1 MLLKCFAA
9 RVSRSER
16 CLCSMGN
23 PRKTALNVLLK
34 IVNDGAYSN
43 IALSG
48 ELSNTDLSAQDKAL
62 ATAIIYGVLDR
73 NITLEYILKAYIKT
87 PLKKVQPVTLMALK
101 CALYQIMYMDKIPE
115 SAAVNEAVKIVK
127 SSRERHNAAFLNAVL
142 RNILRSN
149 ITLPDGDSVE
159 ELSVKYS
166 CPVWIIEGF
175 VSDYGIE
182 NTIALLSAS
191 LEVPR
196 VTLRTNTLK
205 CTADELVLALKS
217 EGVRAHTSELSGAV
231 SIDGNINISDN
242 NCYKKG
248 MFHVQD
254 IASQTVAG
262 ILGAKQGERVLDM
275 CASPGGK
282 TFTVAQNMENAGEI
296 VSCDLYEQRVG
307 LIEKGARRLGL
318 DIVKPTVC
326 DATAFNS
333 DLGLFDRILC
343 DVPCSGLGVI
353 RRKPEIKYKPQ
364 NDFKEL
370 TEIQSAILNNAAKY
384 LKTGGRILY
393 STCTLRNA
401 ENGAVVHAFLDK
413 YKEYELEYEHTYM
426 PHTDGT
432 DGFYCALIQKSR

>member
-1 MLLKCFAA
+1 
-9 RVSRSER
+9 
-16 CLCSMGN
+16 
-23 PRKTALNVLLK
+23 
-34 IVNDGAYSN
+34 
-43 IALSG
+43 
-48 ELSNTDLSAQDKAL
+48 
-62 ATAIIYGVLDR
+62 
-73 NITLEYILKAYIKT
+73 
-87 PLKKVQPVTLMALK
+87 
-101 CALYQIMYMDKIPE
+101 
-115 SAAVNEAVKIVK
+115 
-127 SSRERHNAAFLNAVL
+127 
-142 RNILRSN
+142 
-149 ITLPDGDSVE
+149 
-159 ELSVKYS
+159 
-166 CPVWIIEGF
+166 
-175 VSDYGIE
+175 
-182 NTIALLSAS
+182 
-191 LEVPR
+191 
-196 VTLRTNTLK
+196 
-205 CTADELVLALKS
+205 
-217 EGVRAHTSELSGAV
+217 
-231 SIDGNINISDN
+231 
-242 NCYKKG
+242 